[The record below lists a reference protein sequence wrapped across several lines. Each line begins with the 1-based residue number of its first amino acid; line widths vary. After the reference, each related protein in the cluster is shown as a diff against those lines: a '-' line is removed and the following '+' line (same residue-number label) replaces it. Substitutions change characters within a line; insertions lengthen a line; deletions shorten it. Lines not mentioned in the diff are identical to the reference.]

1 MPPTAPVDL
10 AHLGWDAERAAY
22 LHAHHPGLDPARVA
36 VEHRGS
42 YILFTEDGEV
52 SAEITGRMR
61 HDAILRTELPAVGD
75 WVAIRRLPNEPKAI
89 VEAVLPRRSSF
100 SRDIAGLTT
109 EEQVLAANIDVL
121 FILAGLDGDL
131 NLRRVERFLTLAWES
146 GARPVVVLTKTD
158 RCDDVAAAVNG
169 VTDVAMG
176 ANVVA
181 VCALD
186 GSGIEGL
193 EVHLVGDPTIAL
205 LGTSGVGKSTL
216 INRLLGEELM
226 VTKKVRW
233 DGKGRHTTS
242 HRQLI
247 PLPAGGA
254 IIDTPGLRE
263 LRMWDA
269 DAGLDTSFTDI
280 AELATDCRFAD
291 CSHEH
296 EPGCAVLA
304 AVEEGGLDM
313 ARLASYRKLA
323 RELAALERKKD
334 IHLAREHARK
344 FKKVTNDARTRSRER
359 W

>member
-1 MPPTAPVDL
+1 MPPPTPVDL
-10 AHLGWDAERAAY
+10 ARLGWDAERADH
-22 LHAHHPGLDPARVA
+22 LHTHHPGLEPARVA

-42 YILFTEDGEV
+42 YILFTDGGEV

-61 HDAILRTELPAVGD
+61 HDAVLRTELPAVGD
-75 WVAIRRLPNEPKAI
+75 WVAIRPLPNEPKAI
-89 VEAVLPRRSSF
+89 IEAVLPRRSSF

-146 GARPVVVLTKTD
+146 GARPVIVLTKTD

-169 VTDVAMG
+169 VIDVAVG
-176 ANVVA
+176 ADVVA

-186 GSGIEGL
+186 GSGIDGL
-193 EVHLVGDPTIAL
+193 EVHLHGDPTIAL

-216 INRLLGEELM
+216 INRLLGEDLM

-263 LRMWDA
+263 LRLWDA
-269 DAGLDTSFTDI
+269 DTGLDSSFTDI
-280 AELATDCRFAD
+280 AELASSCRFAD

-296 EPGCAVLA
+296 EPGCAVLT
-304 AVEEGGLDM
+304 AVEEGSLEG

-323 RELAALERKKD
+323 RELAALERKKN